1 VSRYPAPPVH
11 AERPTCDFGVVV
23 CVPADF
29 PDPNAGNCR
38 VGRHADHRDLQRR
51 PGGPLAGRVGVDGL
65 GRFGWDVRPLTRCLS
80 VVRLVGKRW
89 PVEYRRRVLEEL
101 EPTIEDPAVNH
112 LERNIG
118 VPVEDPV
125 PAGGAGDHREDHHP
139 EAIYQASAEQRSA
152 QSEAAEGA

>member
-1 VSRYPAPPVH
+1 MRSGRLPGSKRRKLPRGPSRRPSRSSAPP
-11 AERPTCDFGVVV
+11 R
-23 CVPADF
+23 
-29 PDPNAGNCR
+29 
-38 VGRHADHRDLQRR
+38 
-51 PGGPLAGRVGVDGL
+51 GPLAGRVGVDGL